1 MKSLFKHQIIAIT
14 FLSLGLFGP
23 AMADSA
29 SPGTAENEA
38 IFQSFVGLW
47 VSNEPAFGMS
57 AETTMVW
64 APTLGGKFY
73 RIDYRIEM
81 QGPSE
86 EISVFEGIGFY
97 PAGKGKTFKAFW
109 ADNTGDL
116 HPISAEHEGNVL
128 TVIWGRPETELGR
141 TRYELISPDQMK
153 VTDWILTPDGWQQ
166 FNQKNLTRTGE

>member
-1 MKSLFKHQIIAIT
+1 MNRFFKPQIIAIA
-14 FLSLGLFGP
+14 FLSLGLCGP
-23 AMADSA
+23 AMAEGA
-29 SPGTAENEA
+29 SPAAPENDA
-38 IFQSFVGLW
+38 IFQSFVGHW
-47 VSNEPAFGMS
+47 VSNEPAFGLA

-81 QGPSE
+81 HTPSG

-97 PAGKGKTFKAFW
+97 PAGQGKTLRAFW

-116 HPISAEHEGNVL
+116 HPVSAERDGKVL

-141 TRYELISPDQMK
+141 TRYELKSPDQMK
-153 VTDWILTPDGWQQ
+153 VTDWVLTPDGWHQ
-166 FNQKNLTRTGE
+166 FNQKNLTRSGD